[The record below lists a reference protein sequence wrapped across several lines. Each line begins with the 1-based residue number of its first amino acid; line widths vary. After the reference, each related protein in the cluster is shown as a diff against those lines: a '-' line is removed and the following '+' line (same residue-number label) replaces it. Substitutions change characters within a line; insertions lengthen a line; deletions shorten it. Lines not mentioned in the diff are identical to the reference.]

1 MKRTIRAL
9 TTTVAVELADDL
21 RSTSLAEL
29 LLAGYAEADDRP
41 EIAYRLYR
49 DGVIYP
55 DLHDD
60 RVEDPDDIVP
70 MFELDLYQQV
80 AWRAKPGWLLHAAA
94 LEHDG
99 GAYVFAGPS
108 GAGKTT
114 LTLALMARGWRLLT
128 EEMVLI
134 DRELAVHGLARPIHA
149 PLDGPQRHAIPASW
163 RQHEYPMRVGGAVVR
178 SVITQP
184 PPRARITGALP
195 LRALVRL
202 DHGPM
207 LSEAVV
213 SLQPHQAVPRLWDCT
228 LRRDADGLAAATTI
242 LSLRPAHELRS
253 ASPAGAVAQAT
264 AMTRELAG

>member
-9 TTTVAVELADDL
+9 TTAVSVELADDL
-21 RSTSLAEL
+21 RSTDLAQL
-29 LLAGYAEADDRP
+29 LLAGYSETDDAP
-41 EIAYRLYR
+41 ELTYHLYR

-55 DLHDD
+55 DRHDD
-60 RVEDPDDIVP
+60 HVDDPDDIVP

-80 AWRAKPGWLLHAAA
+80 AWHAKPGWLLHSAA
-94 LEHDG
+94 LEHGG

-134 DRELAVHGLARPIHA
+134 DRELVVHGLARPIHA
-149 PLDGPQRHAIPASW
+149 PLGGPQHRSIPPSW
-163 RQHEYPMRVGGAVVR
+163 RQHDYPMRVGDAVVR

-184 PPRARITGALP
+184 PEAARITGAIP

-202 DHGPM
+202 DHGPT
-207 LSEAVV
+207 LRDAVTA
-213 SLQPHQAVPRLWDCT
+213 LPPHQALARLWACT
-228 LRRDADGLAAATTI
+228 LRCDADGLAAATTI
-242 LSLRPAHELRS
+242 LTQRSAHELSS
-253 ASPAGAVAQAT
+253 ASPAGALAQAIEIP
-264 AMTRELAG
+264 RQLAG